1 MEQAKNDPLLI
12 VHTSGTSGM
21 LYAVCSTFMDGLI
34 LCIGL
39 PKAITYTVAL
49 QSAMDKYRGL
59 SERSSPDEKIAFDL
73 FRGRRFL
80 HTLTLAWAAGLQFV
94 TDLAI
99 YWEAIPILMPSE
111 APQPISIKLIHETL
125 HLADFEAALLLPF
138 LLREISK
145 RPQVLQTMKAKGLSM
160 VGYLGA
166 PLDRAPG
173 DVYAEFTEVQEFVG
187 STEVGPMPIMVT
199 EQSDWLSYRFHPRS
213 GCQMELWYGSADTD
227 MELYELVFN
236 RHFDVAG
243 SMYIFEAQPEL
254 QIFRSNDL
262 YIKHP
267 ENPDQWI
274 FQVRA
279 DDLVKNFNLTKFNA
293 KQIEAMAEQDPRIR
307 AALMGGD
314 GQKNTF
320 LLLEMNGTNVEDQK
334 SRVLDQIWP
343 LVTKVNEIISEE
355 IRLTRKRILIAP
367 SEKPFKRL
375 GKGTVNRWDTMAAY
389 HDEIAALEND
399 G

>member
-1 MEQAKNDPLLI
+1 

-166 PLDRAPG
+166 PLDRATG
-173 DVYAEFTEVQEFVG
+173 DV
-187 STEVGPMPIMVT
+187 
-199 EQSDWLSYRFHPRS
+199 
-213 GCQMELWYGSADTD
+213 
-227 MELYELVFN
+227 
-236 RHFDVAG
+236 
-243 SMYIFEAQPEL
+243 
-254 QIFRSNDL
+254 
-262 YIKHP
+262 
-267 ENPDQWI
+267 
-274 FQVRA
+274 
-279 DDLVKNFNLTKFNA
+279 
-293 KQIEAMAEQDPRIR
+293 
-307 AALMGGD
+307 
-314 GQKNTF
+314 
-320 LLLEMNGTNVEDQK
+320 
-334 SRVLDQIWP
+334 
-343 LVTKVNEIISEE
+343 
-355 IRLTRKRILIAP
+355 
-367 SEKPFKRL
+367 
-375 GKGTVNRWDTMAAY
+375 
-389 HDEIAALEND
+389 
-399 G
+399 